1 MSMRPVGMSV
11 VCAAVVAALA
21 AGCTSDRLYAAG
33 QQWQRNECNRLP
45 ERDAQQRCLERAS
58 VARDD
63 YERRPSADPKAPRY

>member
-1 MSMRPVGMSV
+1 MQHRGARLACVMT
-11 VCAAVVAALA
+11 VCLAGVAA

-58 VARDD
+58 VPRDD
-63 YERRPSADPKAPRY
+63 YERRPSADPKAPR